1 MASKPDKYGQKYWL
15 QVDKQVMY
23 VVNEFRY
30 VGKDETH
37 SKDKRVSDQL
47 IVLLLKIYLNKGW
60 NVTTDNYFTSMKL
73 ASEL

>member
-1 MASKPDKYGQKYWL
+1 
-15 QVDKQVMY
+15 MY